1 MSRTSIP
8 DDAMMRSQQAV
19 DLGRG
24 KEDELE
30 PGSDG
35 ALTEDV
41 ERMAGRVPGRQRI
54 PRNGRRFEGGETQ
67 QAMKKAAE
75 TAMQN
80 RTVLRRG

>member
-35 ALTEDV
+35 ALTKDV
-41 ERMAGRVPGRQRI
+41 ERMDGRQGI
-54 PRNGRRFEGGETQ
+54 TRNGRRFEGGETQ

-80 RTVLRRG
+80 RTVRRRG

>member
-41 ERMAGRVPGRQRI
+41 ERMEGRPGA
-54 PRNGRRFEGGETQ
+54 RRKGFRAT
-67 QAMKKAAE
+67 AVASRAA
-75 TAMQN
+75 
-80 RTVLRRG
+80 RPSRP

>member
-41 ERMAGRVPGRQRI
+41 ERMDGRQGI
-54 PRNGRRFEGGETQ
+54 TRNGRRFEGGETQ

-80 RTVLRRG
+80 RTVRRRG

>member
-41 ERMAGRVPGRQRI
+41 ERMDGRQGITRKAVASRAAR
-54 PRNGRRFEGGETQ
+54 PSRR
-67 QAMKKAAE
+67 
-75 TAMQN
+75 
-80 RTVLRRG
+80 